1 MAPAVVKMVAMPD
14 AFEAN
19 WMMFVISAS
28 MMATWMPWNMATR
41 PPGTWPAATPK
52 IAPTRMGQHQLPTMA

>member
-1 MAPAVVKMVAMPD
+1 
-14 AFEAN
+14 
-19 WMMFVISAS
+19 MMFVISAS